1 MKHLTPCG
9 AVDYNYINLLS
20 GATTAPFLETI
31 QWMSGGDTGTIQ
43 RINDLLTALYSEGWE
58 SDALDILRILYG
70 VAGMEFPQEI
80 DSLCAHAEARSY
92 FLLSFLD
99 DLDDWLM
106 DHATD

>member
-1 MKHLTPCG
+1 LKYLTPCG
-9 AVDYNYINLLS
+9 DIDHNNINLLS
-20 GATTAPFLETI
+20 GATTAPFLETM
-31 QWMSGGDTGTIQ
+31 QWMSGGDAGTIQ
-43 RINDLLTALYSEGWE
+43 RINDLLTALYSEGRE
-58 SDALDILRILYG
+58 SDVLDILHILYG